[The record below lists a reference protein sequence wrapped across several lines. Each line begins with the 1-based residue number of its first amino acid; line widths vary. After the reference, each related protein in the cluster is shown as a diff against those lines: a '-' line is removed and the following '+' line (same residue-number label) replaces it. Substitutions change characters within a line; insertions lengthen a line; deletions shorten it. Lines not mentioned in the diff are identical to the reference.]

1 MSDEVRGASLQWT
14 AALSTG
20 VASLDAQHRNLF
32 ECLSL
37 LEQAAAE
44 RSMLRTFYVLEQLS
58 NYAHTHFSEEEF
70 LMRVH
75 QYPGVG
81 DHMREHRSFTNRLHE
96 LRKIYLDRDISVE
109 LVTMLKDWLTHHV
122 SKVDMDYV
130 PYLVPS
136 RRLEISSAHSQPR
149 NVGAFD
155 GPAASVAAAA

>member
-1 MSDEVRGASLQWT
+1 MSDEVTGASLQWT

-20 VASLDAQHRNLF
+20 IASIDEQHRTLF
-32 ECLSL
+32 DCLNL

-75 QYPGVG
+75 EYPRVG

-136 RRLEISSAHSQPR
+136 RRLEVPTARPRR
-149 NVGAFD
+149 NVGALVAQVAS
-155 GPAASVAAAA
+155 AASA

>member
-1 MSDEVRGASLQWT
+1 MSDEVKGAPLQWT
-14 AALSTG
+14 AALFTG
-20 VASLDAQHRNLF
+20 VASLDQQHRTLF
-32 ECLSL
+32 DCLSL
-37 LEQAAAE
+37 LEQATAE

-75 QYPGVG
+75 EYPGVG

-122 SKVDMDYV
+122 SQVDMEYV

-136 RRLEISSAHSQPR
+136 RRLEVPTVRPQRRKVSAL
-149 NVGAFD
+149 GAQ
-155 GPAASVAAAA
+155 AASAASAA

>member
-1 MSDEVRGASLQWT
+1 MSDEVKGSSLQWT
-14 AALSTG
+14 EALSTG

-32 ECLSL
+32 DCLSL
-37 LEQAAAE
+37 LEQAAEE

-109 LVTMLKDWLTHHV
+109 LVTMLKGWLTDHV
-122 SKVDMDYV
+122 SKVDIDYV

-136 RRLEISSAHSQPR
+136 RRLEVPVTRMQR
-149 NVGAFD
+149 GCVGAF
-155 GPAASVAAAA
+155 GAQMASAAPA